1 MISECR
7 IDPERLAELR
17 RTALRMR
24 RLVLESVYN
33 AGAGHIG
40 GSLSAAEI
48 LVSLYFEVLD
58 IDPLR
63 PRDPDRDRF
72 IMSKGHASIGLY
84 TVLAQRGYFPEEEL
98 STFDAVD
105 SRLQGHPDMTALEGL
120 DMSAGSL
127 GQGLSPG
134 IGMALAARLKGRT
147 YRTFVLLGDGD
158 SQEGQIWE
166 AAFVAERYR
175 LDNLT
180 AILDWNG
187 LQQYGWAGDAGYESL
202 GRRPAQDDPVAK
214 WRAFGWNTLEIDGHD
229 PGQIVEACG
238 VAKTTKGRPSIII
251 ARTVKGKGVSFME
264 NDFNWHAKP
273 LGDDDLAVAREEL
286 DAQERALS

>member
-1 MISECR
+1 LISEYR

-166 AAFVAERYR
+166 AAFVAERYC

>member
-1 MISECR
+1 MISECK

>member
-63 PRDPDRDRF
+63 PRHPNRDRF

-229 PGQIVEACG
+229 PGQIVEACA

>member
-1 MISECR
+1 
-7 IDPERLAELR
+7 
-17 RTALRMR
+17 MR
-24 RLVLESVYN
+24 RLVVESVYT
-33 AGAGHIG
+33 AGAGHLG

-58 IDPLR
+58 INPRR

-166 AAFVAERYR
+166 AAFVAERYC

-180 AILDWNG
+180 AIMDWNG
-187 LQQYGWAGDAGYESL
+187 LQQYGWAAADGYQALS
-202 GRRPAQDDPVAK
+202 RRPAQDDPAAK
-214 WRAFGWNTLEIDGHD
+214 WRAFGWNTIEVDGHD
-229 PGQIVEACG
+229 LGQIIGACEE
-238 VAKTTKGRPSIII
+238 AKTAKGRPSIVI

-273 LGDDDLAVAREEL
+273 LGDDDLAKAREEL
-286 DAQERALS
+286 DAQERALR

>member
-1 MISECR
+1 MTSERR
-7 IDPERLAELR
+7 IGPDRLAELR
-17 RTALRMR
+17 RTALHMR
-24 RLVLESVYN
+24 RLVVESVYI
-33 AGAGHIG
+33 AGAGHLG

-58 IDPLR
+58 IDPQR
-63 PRDPDRDRF
+63 PRDPHRDRF

-84 TVLAQRGYFPEEEL
+84 AVLAQRGYFPEEEL
-98 STFDAVD
+98 STFDAVN
-105 SRLQGHPDMTALEGL
+105 SRLQGHPDMTALDGL

-134 IGMALAARLKGRT
+134 IGMALAARLTDRT

-166 AAFVAERYR
+166 AAFVAERYG

-187 LQQYGWAGDAGYESL
+187 LQQYGWAGDTGYESL
-202 GRRPAQDDPVAK
+202 RRRPAQDDPVAK

-229 PGQIVEACG
+229 PGQIVEACDE
-238 VAKTTKGRPSIII
+238 AKTTKGRPSIVI

-273 LGDDDLAVAREEL
+273 LGDDDLVVAREEF
-286 DAQERALS
+286 DAQERAL